1 MVSMKDIAAACH
13 VSVATVSKALNG
25 HRDISEE
32 TKLHIKKVAKDMGYF
47 PNSVAR
53 ALKTNKTFNIGV
65 LFVEEAHSGLT
76 HNYFSHLLDSFKVTA
91 EAQGYDITFLNC
103 NKQRKDRMSYLEHS
117 RYRGFDGVVIACVNF
132 EDPEVIELIESN
144 LPVVTIDRIFPNRI
158 SIVSDNE
165 KGITDLVSYIIE
177 KKHTKIAYIH
187 GRDSAVTRQ
196 RLAGFREVMKQ
207 HDIVVPNAYIRETD
221 YRDIQRTA
229 IATAAFEATGS
240 ANLHFVPG
248 RLCCI
253 WWHQCN
259 KSRGAPYSGR
269 YFGGRIRWHFT
280 GDKDRAEDDNDQA
293 GHQDDGNAGSGK
305 ADRTDRETEYD
316 GDCIHY
322 RTWNPFTGSDSC
334 KPIMAFIS
342 HK

>member
-196 RLAGFREVMKQ
+196 RLASFREVMKQ

-229 IATAAFEATGS
+229 IATAELLKLPDPPTCILFPDDYAAYGGINVIKAAGLRIPEDISVAGYDGISLATKIEPKMTTIKQDTKTMGMLAAEKLIALIEKPS
-240 ANLHFVPG
+240 TTEIASITVPG
-248 RLCCI
+248 ILLP
-253 WWHQCN
+253 
-259 KSRGAPYSGR
+259 GATVAS
-269 YFGGRIRWHFT
+269 
-280 GDKDRAEDDNDQA
+280 Q
-293 GHQDDGNAGSGK
+293 
-305 ADRTDRETEYD
+305 
-316 GDCIHY
+316 
-322 RTWNPFTGSDSC
+322 
-334 KPIMAFIS
+334 
-342 HK
+342 